1 MLGIIKVLVVLII
14 GGVAIWVALAMRR
27 AMFELFGEV
36 GKTLDRVTDH
46 STKSIAGVK
55 DGRKVS
61 ALYREKSEDLHETRV
76 ECDLPD
82 RPFTLELRP
91 QTAKEDANIAA
102 GKTIDVRVGDRFFD
116 ATWVIEGAPA
126 DVVRR
131 VLDDSVRQR
140 FGFLLAD
147 DLKQPNAGT
156 LRLRAHGKRSSQW
169 LIEAIALLVTIA
181 NSIERAY
188 DSADR
193 EAVAHA
199 QMTAA
204 PYRGEV
210 RATHVEEARAR
221 EFEALRNVR
230 RRRMMASGP
239 MIAALVIAIV
249 AALVVMLRR

>member
-1 MLGIIKVLVVLII
+1 
-14 GGVAIWVALAMRR
+14 
-27 AMFELFGEV
+27 
-36 GKTLDRVTDH
+36 
-46 STKSIAGVK
+46 
-55 DGRKVS
+55 
-61 ALYREKSEDLHETRV
+61 
-76 ECDLPD
+76 
-82 RPFTLELRP
+82 
-91 QTAKEDANIAA
+91 
-102 GKTIDVRVGDRFFD
+102 DRFFD

-147 DLKQPNAGT
+147 DLKQPSAGT

-169 LIEAIALLVTIA
+169 MIDAIAVLVTIA

-188 DSADR
+188 EAVDR

-210 RATHVEEARAR
+210 RATNVEEARAR
-221 EFEALRNVR
+221 EFEALRKVRLR
-230 RRRMMASGP
+230 RRLLSGP
-239 MIAALVIAIV
+239 MIAAMAIAIV
-249 AALVVMLRR
+249 ALVILLRR